1 MKGNHTLLSQGAN
14 IVRSTIITRASH
26 GSDGPPE
33 KKTNSNE
40 AKPHTN
46 DKWAPRA
53 AQGTKE
59 KVGGPTGRPADP
71 PVGQPAHGPHR
82 LQSSMCHSLIGS
94 LSRFRGFPAEFLA
107 EERVAPLYIYEGKGS
122 ISSIQQPIIQEIKL
136 LSQDVVIFS
145 CRGLRTRGVWV

>member
-1 MKGNHTLLSQGAN
+1 MKGNHTLLSQGADV
-14 IVRSTIITRASH
+14 VRSNIITRASH
-26 GSDGPPE
+26 GSDGPSE
-33 KKTNSNE
+33 KKTSSNE

-82 LQSSMCHSLIGS
+82 LKSVTWQPPIGS
-94 LSRFRGFPAEFLA
+94 QRRFKWFPAEFPA
-107 EERVAPLYIYEGKGS
+107 EQRVAPLYIYEGRGS
-122 ISSIQQPIIQEIKL
+122 TSSNTHPSSQHILLKL
-136 LSQDVVIFS
+136 FSQDVVH
-145 CRGLRTRGVWV
+145 LLL